1 MNEIFNAYASR
12 EELAEALDAA
22 IEQTTD
28 ESGKSVFRL
37 QNRAADEY
45 LAQRDAAEQKA
56 ASEIRRREELEKKLH
71 ALVDERAEVD
81 AELERLRADAV
92 EPGEL
97 RAAIRRYADQASA
110 SRARAAALEAE
121 IKPLREENAAYKE
134 RETRAAIEAQ
144 LVDAARKLNCCETA
158 LRDVKRLASA
168 FKLNDDGVAQTQDM
182 RSVEETLKEELAL
195 SPHWLNRSQGAA
207 ASAGSAD
214 ANANANR
221 ERFQRALEGTNFADV
236 LNYAPRQT
244 VERLR

>member
-1 MNEIFNAYASR
+1 MNEIFNVYASR
-12 EELAEALDAA
+12 EELDKALDAA
-22 IEQTTD
+22 IEQSTD

-37 QNRAADEY
+37 RNVAADEY
-45 LAQRDAAEQKA
+45 LAQRDAAERKA
-56 ASEIRRREELEKKLH
+56 AAEIKRREELEKKLQ
-71 ALVDERAEVD
+71 ALVDERADVD

-97 RAAIRRYADQASA
+97 RAAIQRYADHASA

-144 LVDAARKLNCCETA
+144 LVETARKLNCCESA
-158 LRDVKRLASA
+158 LRDVKRLAPM
-168 FKLNDDGVAQTQDM
+168 FKLNDEGVAQTQDM

-207 ASAGSAD
+207 ASAGSVD
-214 ANANANR
+214 ANSYANR

-236 LNYAPRQT
+236 LTYAPRQK
-244 VERLR
+244 VDRLY